1 METLDLRG
9 MRCPLVVRL
18 VARRLLDFGGQSL
31 EVLGDD
37 PAMEID
43 LRAWAEKAGWQ
54 LHLERE
60 DPMQRARLTRLH
72 PAAPPDAA
80 LNPGSPIPGS
90 RIPDP

>member
-60 DPMQRARLTRLH
+60 DQVRRVRLTRSH
-72 PAAPPDAA
+72 PAASSAPTSDPVSQ
-80 LNPGSPIPGS
+80 L
-90 RIPDP
+90 PDP

>member
-9 MRCPLVVRL
+9 LRCPLVVRL
-18 VARRLLDFGGQSL
+18 VARRLQDFHGETL

-37 PAMEID
+37 PTMEID

-60 DPMQRARLTRLH
+60 DQVRRVRLTRLH
-72 PAAPPDAA
+72 PATSPA
-80 LNPGSPIPGS
+80 LTSDPGSQL
-90 RIPDP
+90 PDP